1 MTSKKKYI
9 LAFISVIILFLIW
22 YLFIKQNDYEI
33 NFNAKASPH
42 TIYQGIEEWA
52 SNRKKETNEDYEIIK
67 SEKYNFISFKLN
79 NNNENL
85 VYNWEIK
92 SVNDSINAVK
102 VGITDNNNS
111 VLNRLIIPFYTN
123 NFKKTELEKITDFKK
138 ALDDHISKFKI
149 EKVKEGTSDET
160 FVAYIHLKS
169 VLQEK
174 AQTMIMN
181 DGIITGFLFNNKIKI
196 IGKPYLEVTNLD
208 LDTEI
213 LEFNYCFPIEKN
225 DKIIENQDVKY
236 KTIPVIKGLS
246 VSYFGNMRTSDRGW
260 FAIYDYAKKNNIE
273 LENKPLE
280 HFFANPFNGGDEL
293 SWETQIIIPFKK

>member
-9 LAFISVIILFLIW
+9 LAFLSVIFLFLIW

-33 NFNAKASPH
+33 NFKVKTSPH
-42 TIYQGIEEWA
+42 TIYQGIEDWA
-52 SNRKKETNEDYEIIK
+52 TNKKNSINKDYKIIK
-67 SEKYNFISFKLN
+67 SEKYNFISYEFN

-92 SVNDSINAVK
+92 SVNDSIYAVK
-102 VGITDNNNS
+102 VGITDKNNS
-111 VLNRLIIPFYTN
+111 FLNRIIVPFYAN
-123 NFKKTELEKITDFKK
+123 NFKKTELEQITNFKK

-149 EKVKEGTSDET
+149 GKVKEGQSEET
-160 FVAYIHLKS
+160 FVAYIHLKC

-181 DGIITGFLFNNKIKI
+181 DGVITGFLFNNKIKI
-196 IGKPYLEVTNLD
+196 SGKPYLEVTNLN
-208 LDTEI
+208 LDNET
-213 LEFNYCFPIEKN
+213 LEFNYCFPVEKN
-225 DKIIENQDVKY
+225 DRIIDDQNVKF
-236 KTIPVIKGLS
+236 KTIPAQNGLT

-260 FAIYDYAKKNNIE
+260 FAIYDYAKRNNIE